1 MSEKTISHYCPF
13 NVGYLDAEFRR
24 VWRGLGELAGALE
37 EGGAEA
43 RDDPRLL
50 PATHHRVGLTRPS
63 LPVGQDAR
71 VVTLQINKMQ
81 SKQIFT

>member
-1 MSEKTISHYCPF
+1 MSVKNPSHATVPLKQ
-13 NVGYLDAEFRR
+13 GYLDAEFRR
-24 VWRGLGELAGALE
+24 VWSGLGELAGALE

-63 LPVGQDAR
+63 LPVG
-71 VVTLQINKMQ
+71 
-81 SKQIFT
+81 KQAGIVPYTS